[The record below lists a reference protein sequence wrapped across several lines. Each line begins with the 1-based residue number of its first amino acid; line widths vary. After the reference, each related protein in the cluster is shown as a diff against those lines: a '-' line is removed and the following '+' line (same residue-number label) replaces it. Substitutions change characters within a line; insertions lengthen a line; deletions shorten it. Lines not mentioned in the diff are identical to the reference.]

1 MCRLYG
7 IVCVVFRARLVF
19 PRINGLTVY
28 LIFSCLSFP
37 QLCLLFLCRI
47 FRLET
52 NFPCFSISLA
62 AGKRGGETK
71 GRGTS
76 EGKRK
81 SFVRKTTERGRE
93 SVY

>member
-1 MCRLYG
+1 M
-7 IVCVVFRARLVF
+7 
-19 PRINGLTVY
+19 NDLTVY

-37 QLCLLFLCRI
+37 QLSLLFLCRI

>member
-1 MCRLYG
+1 MPVIKYSLRLIWGASCFSSYKRPYCLSH
-7 IVCVVFRARLVF
+7 IFVLEFLSTQFVVFMPYISLA
-19 PRINGLTVY
+19 
-28 LIFSCLSFP
+28 
-37 QLCLLFLCRI
+37 
-47 FRLET
+47 T
-52 NFPCFSISLA
+52 NFPCFPISLA

-93 SVY
+93 